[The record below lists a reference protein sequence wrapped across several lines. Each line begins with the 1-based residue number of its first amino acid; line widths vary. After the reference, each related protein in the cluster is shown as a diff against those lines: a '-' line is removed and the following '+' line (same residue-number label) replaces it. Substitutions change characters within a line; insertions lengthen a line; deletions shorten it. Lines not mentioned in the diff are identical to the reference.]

1 VNSLDYS
8 NDYCIFPLSLAN
20 LVYQQME
27 TGPSPGL
34 ERKLDTTS
42 VRSAEDLDAAQQLIS
57 SARGMRPILAFPQQD
72 RVFSS
77 NEDWQSAT
85 EPNMSDAMDMTP
97 DQTHS
102 DIDHIMSRGPQR
114 SPKLPSGRD
123 TAFLGHS
130 CR

>member
-1 VNSLDYS
+1 
-8 NDYCIFPLSLAN
+8 
-20 LVYQQME
+20 ME
-27 TGPSPGL
+27 TAPSLSL
-34 ERKLDTTS
+34 ERKLDTKS

-77 NEDWQSAT
+77 NEDWQSASK
-85 EPNMSDAMDMTP
+85 PNMSDAMDMTP
-97 DQTHS
+97 DQTHP
-102 DIDHIMSRGPQR
+102 DVDHTMSRGLQR
-114 SPKLPSGRD
+114 SPKVPSGRD

>member
-1 VNSLDYS
+1 
-8 NDYCIFPLSLAN
+8 
-20 LVYQQME
+20 ME
-27 TGPSPGL
+27 TASSLGL

-72 RVFSS
+72 QVFSS
-77 NEDWQSAT
+77 NEDWQSANK
-85 EPNMSDAMDMTP
+85 PDMSDAMDMTP
-97 DQTHS
+97 DQPNS
-102 DIDHIMSRGPQR
+102 DVDQTMPGGPQR